1 MYALGEPGMLE
12 DLYGRADFLNVSVHA
27 VSVWRRLP
35 SAADAVVNMR
45 KGAGDNTELMNR
57 LSVADREVAW
67 AEIEQRFK
75 PFEGPNGL
83 EIPGEVLVGV
93 GNEMMSCSC
102 TGDPLST
109 HSVKFTILS

>member
-102 TGDPLST
+102 TGDPYRL
-109 HSVKFTILS
+109 IP